1 MNKMLI
7 ATDYDGT
14 LNRGGIDG
22 ETRAAIDAWRAAGR
36 YFGVVTGR
44 GVDFYDTARKENLPF
59 DFLIVFTGS
68 LIISPE
74 KEILY
79 ESRIP
84 ADVFAS
90 LERAMRG
97 YADVSGF
104 SESDGRPRHHYYA
117 TFPSAER
124 ALEVRRELLP
134 EFGDKVSIFVNGPHI
149 NIGNKGTGKAE
160 GVSFVLRHFSLP
172 ADAAAVVGDDYNDLD
187 MILAHQGWA
196 VASGKPDVVKK
207 APHTCESVGSLIRS
221 LLPLRD

>member
-1 MNKMLI
+1 MGPMSRPTK
-7 ATDYDGT
+7 
-14 LNRGGIDG
+14 
-22 ETRAAIDAWRAAGR
+22 AG
-36 YFGVVTGR
+36 
-44 GVDFYDTARKENLPF
+44 
-59 DFLIVFTGS
+59 
-68 LIISPE
+68 
-74 KEILY
+74 
-79 ESRIP
+79 
-84 ADVFAS
+84 
-90 LERAMRG
+90 
-97 YADVSGF
+97 
-104 SESDGRPRHHYYA
+104 
-117 TFPSAER
+117 
-124 ALEVRRELLP
+124 RRELLP